1 MSSLTPV
8 TLPSLPTEVLE
19 IILPHLSQPDLTKC
33 VRVSRA
39 WNKALVPYLWRTL
52 AIHSRHHLKR
62 FITNEAQ
69 QALRRNAT
77 FVRELHLVHKV
88 LYDKSLPSR
97 KTLISDPGV
106 MLLEVYTISPFTNL
120 RALELEPVRLA
131 RPNPEFDLEIFALVR
146 QNPHLRR
153 LLVNVKMDPKT
164 LINLV
169 TKHIPHLEDLDL
181 AVSWRGDVKALL
193 DCLPE
198 CIRTV
203 CLRNVVHDAPGNAQ
217 GKTSDASDATTTLA
231 RHHHALESLHV
242 AGNLAGKQ
250 EEVLVPFLE
259 SCSPKLKSV
268 GGTGSYFFG
277 NARIAKI
284 LSNLGIVCKELSQY
298 SLPDNVSDADLAE
311 LIAANSEWTSI
322 ELYTRQVGP
331 LAAAAIV
338 ECCEHLEAL
347 DIMHSGARGL
357 SGSHLQAVLRKA
369 TKLRSL
375 QAHWILNADKIT
387 AMNILSSQWATTSL
401 EHMDLKIEVPRADE
415 ALPDASTA
423 IQASRSVQRQVLR
436 RLGQQKKL
444 RKLVIGGMATTLA
457 TGEFSHQRD
466 CLEMTLESGIDELAD
481 LKNLEVLDIHHMD
494 HRAGVPE
501 LEWMVANLPRL
512 QMLIGMLD
520 TLMPPSDEVREWLST
535 HRPSWR

>member
-1 MSSLTPV
+1 MSFLTPIA
-8 TLPSLPTEVLE
+8 LPSLPTEVLE
-19 IILPHLSQPDLTKC
+19 IILTHLSQPDLTQC
-33 VRVSRA
+33 VRVSHA

-52 AIHSRHHLKR
+52 AIHSRHSLKR

-77 FVRELHLVHKV
+77 FVRELHLVHKA
-88 LYDKSLPSR
+88 LYDKSLPCR

-106 MLLEVYTISPFTNL
+106 MLLEVYTISLFTNL
-120 RALELEPVRLA
+120 RALELEPVRLV

-169 TKHIPHLEDLDL
+169 TKHTPHLGDLDL
-181 AVSWRGDVKALL
+181 VVSWRGDVKALL

-203 CLRNVVHDAPGNAQ
+203 RLRNVVHDAPSNAQ
-217 GKTSDASDATTTLA
+217 GKTSDASDASTTLA

-268 GGTGSYFFG
+268 GGTGGGMGSYFFG

-298 SLPDNVSDADLAE
+298 TLPNNVSDADLAE
-311 LIAANSEWTSI
+311 LIAANSEWTNI

-331 LAAAAIV
+331 QAAAAIV

-347 DIMHSGARGL
+347 DIMHNGARGL
-357 SGSHLQAVLRKA
+357 SGFHLQAVLGKA

-375 QAHWILNADKIT
+375 QAHWLLNTDKIT

-401 EHMDLKIEVPRADE
+401 EHMDLKIEVQR
-415 ALPDASTA
+415 A

-444 RKLVIGGMATTLA
+444 RKLVIGGMTTDLA
-457 TGEFSHQRD
+457 TGEFVHQRD
-466 CLEMTLESGIDELAD
+466 CLEMTLESGIDELVD

-512 QMLIGMLD
+512 QILIGMLD
-520 TLMPPSDEVREWLST
+520 TLRPPSDEVREWLST